1 MILKVR
7 DEQDF
12 NLTMKQNIDCE
23 KGVIELLVTAWN
35 KEAHTTETRVFSA
48 EKFRD
53 ALDYYHQQEVEVFG
67 DKEASGQK
75 REFFVKTPLGDL
87 HVYAKYENED
97 MMADYHGVYV
107 DLVREGH
114 EAEMLTCIEYDSG
127 NGGMLTTAY
136 DIGHDEP
143 VLYHHHD
150 IDDEEDNDEK

>member
-12 NLTMKQNIDCE
+12 NLTLNQNINYE
-23 KGVIELLVTAWN
+23 KGFIELLVTTWD
-35 KEAHTTETRVFSA
+35 KEAHTKSTRGFSA

-75 REFFVKTPLGDL
+75 REFYVKTPFGDL
-87 HVYAKYENED
+87 HVHAKYDTDN
-97 MMADYHGVYV
+97 ADDYPGVYV
-107 DLVREGH
+107 DMVRNGYA
-114 EAEMLTCIEYDSG
+114 AETLACVEYDSHDG
-127 NGGMLTTAY
+127 RMLTTVY

-143 VLYHHHD
+143 TVIHHYD
-150 IDDEEDNDEK
+150 LDEEEEA

>member
-23 KGVIELLVTAWN
+23 KGVIELLVTAWD

-53 ALDYYHQQEVEVFG
+53 ALGYYRQKETELFGGTEVHRLE
-67 DKEASGQK
+67 
-75 REFFVKTPLGDL
+75 REFWVDTPLGAM
-87 HVYAKYENED
+87 HIFAKHESKD
-97 MMADYHGVYV
+97 VMTDYPGVYV
-107 DLVREGH
+107 DLVRKGH
-114 EAEMLTCIEYDSG
+114 GAEMLACIEYDSSDG
-127 NGGMLTTAY
+127 RMLATVY

-143 VLYHHHD
+143 TVIHHYD
-150 IDDEEDNDEK
+150 LDEEEET